1 MEDLQYSVLRIYA
14 KKKLNDPKDCF
25 VNSVSVLAIINQD
38 EKFYNVQLLEV
49 VSVIKRLRL
58 QMLIN
63 QHPDNQELDYITTFG
78 ERVFYSEATKIE
90 IQNEKEKLQNKL
102 LKVSIQSN
110 IWSPR
115 WAALAAVFA
124 LVTIFLS
131 LFQPNNKFDEQL
143 KQLLQHQDSILQK
156 IQQTQSMKPIYFVDS
171 SRLRVP

>member
-63 QHPDNQELDYITTFG
+63 QHPDNRELDYITTFG

-124 LVTIFLS
+124 LCSVVIAWIS
-131 LFQPNNKFDEQL
+131 YKKSNHEQSVL
-143 KQLLQHQDSILQK
+143 KLQHQDSTL
-156 IQQTQSMKPIYFVDS
+156 QQTKQY
-171 SRLRVP
+171 